1 MKNPIE
7 KFNKNYTE
15 VVKILDINF
24 SDMKI
29 GQKMLIS
36 SPKSIANYINNIP
49 FGKKRSIKQ
58 MRLDLAQKANADNTC
73 PLTTGIFLRIAIEAS
88 LADVYINNK
97 PQLPFW
103 RVISIK
109 DNISKKLSI
118 SKTELL
124 YLLNLES

>member
-1 MKNPIE
+1 MKA
-7 KFNKNYTE
+7 
-15 VVKILDINF
+15 
-24 SDMKI
+24 

-49 FGKKRSIKQ
+49 FEEKRSIKQ
-58 MRLDLAQKANADNTC
+58 MRLDLAQKANVDNTC
-73 PLTTGIFLRIAIEAS
+73 PLTTGIFLRIAIEPS
-88 LADVYINNK
+88 LADLYINNK
-97 PQLPFW
+97 PKLPFW

-118 SKTELL
+118 SQTELL